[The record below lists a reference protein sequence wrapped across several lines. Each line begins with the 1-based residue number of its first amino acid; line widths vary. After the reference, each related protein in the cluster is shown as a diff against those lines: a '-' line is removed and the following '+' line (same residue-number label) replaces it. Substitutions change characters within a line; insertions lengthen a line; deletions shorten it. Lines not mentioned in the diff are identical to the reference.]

1 MAARNELPKG
11 LLDDVKNNL
20 DITWS
25 DEATDKKISG
35 LIASGMAYL
44 DGKLGE
50 ETDYTMDGNHRTL
63 LMEFVRYARD
73 GALDVFENN
82 YLSLLLAA
90 QNARAVKQYAQ
101 KSDAAQQ

>member
-1 MAARNELPKG
+1 MAARDELPSS
-11 LLDDVKNNL
+11 LLEDVKNHL

-35 LIASGMAYL
+35 LIAAGMAYL
-44 DGKLGE
+44 NGKLGE
-50 ETDYTMDGNHRTL
+50 ETDYTKNGNPRTL

-73 GALDVFENN
+73 GALDVFESN

-90 QNARAVKQYAQ
+90 QHARAVKVYAE
-101 KSDAAQQ
+101 KTDEAQ